1 VTRRLS
7 SRPARR
13 AFTLLEVLLAIALLG
28 LVAALFI
35 SGGSD
40 LFRAR
45 QRTVAD
51 VFWQAV
57 QAARLQAVQED
68 TTVRLQFDAENNRV
82 VWRSTNDTHEL
93 EWPGKNL
100 EFLPVEQ
107 SSTILLGGQLVG
119 TDRLTVVRFHADGGV
134 DRFRA
139 QLTDAAGQVTRLE
152 MDPWTAAP
160 VIRSTP

>member
-1 VTRRLS
+1 M
-7 SRPARR
+7 
-13 AFTLLEVLLAIALLG
+13 I
-28 LVAALFI
+28 
-35 SGGSD
+35 
-40 LFRAR
+40 
-45 QRTVAD
+45 
-51 VFWQAV
+51 
-57 QAARLQAVQED
+57 
-68 TTVRLQFDAENNRV
+68 
-82 VWRSTNDTHEL
+82 WRSTKDTHEL